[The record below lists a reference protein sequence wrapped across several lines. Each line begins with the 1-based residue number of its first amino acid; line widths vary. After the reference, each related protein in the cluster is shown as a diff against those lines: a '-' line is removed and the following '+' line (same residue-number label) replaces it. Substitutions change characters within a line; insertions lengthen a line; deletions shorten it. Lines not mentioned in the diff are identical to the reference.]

1 MKMRK
6 ITKLQ
11 IIIFLL
17 IEVPVLIGSFKLVHG
32 IFLFLEFGSFHG
44 VLTAVGTVFLSI
56 YTSAVASRFFLYFFP
71 LKAGVIEVGSRDEFI
86 YNVYTL
92 FHLIIF
98 HPFIKTGILPVPFM
112 RGIYT
117 LLGAKLGGNTHP
129 TGILFDPGF
138 ITLGKDC
145 IVGQNAILIPHVL
158 EGNKLEYHP
167 IEIGD
172 NVTIGAS
179 SVVLAG
185 TTVGDN
191 VIIAAGSVVPKHTHI
206 PAGQTWGGV
215 PAKVIYAPV

>member
-1 MKMRK
+1 MRK
-6 ITKLQ
+6 ITGMQ
-11 IIIFLL
+11 IIVFLL
-17 IEVPVLIGSFKLVHG
+17 IESPVLIGSFKITDQ
-32 IFLFLEFGSFHG
+32 IFSFFGLGLFHG
-44 VLTAVGTVFLSI
+44 VLTVAATAMLSL
-56 YTSAVASRFFLYFFP
+56 YTSAVALRFFLYLFP

-86 YNVYTL
+86 YHVYTL

-98 HPFIKTGILPVPFM
+98 HPLIKTGILPVPFM

-117 LLGAKLGGNTHP
+117 LLGAKLGDNTHP

-138 ITLGKDC
+138 ITLGKNC

-158 EGNKLEYHP
+158 EGNKLEYHT
-167 IEIGD
+167 IKMGN

-206 PAGQTWGGV
+206 PAGQIWGGV
-215 PAKVIYAPV
+215 PAKVIYTPV

>member
-1 MKMRK
+1 MRK

-17 IEVPVLIGSFKLVHG
+17 IEIPVLIGSFKIVDVA
-32 IFLFLEFGSFHG
+32 FSFFEFGSFHG
-44 VLTAVGTVFLSI
+44 VLSAVGTVFLSL
-56 YTSAVASRFFLYFFP
+56 YTSAIALRFFLYFFP
-71 LKAGVIEVGSRDEFI
+71 LNPGVIEPGSREEYI
-86 YNVYTL
+86 YHVYTL

-112 RGIYT
+112 HGIYT
-117 LLGAKLGGNTHP
+117 LLGAKLGENTYP

-138 ITLGKDC
+138 ITLGENC

-158 EGNKLEYHP
+158 EGNKLEYHT
-167 IEIGD
+167 IKMGN

-206 PAGQTWGGV
+206 PAGQIWGGV
-215 PAKVIYAPV
+215 PAKVIYTPV